1 MIRELEI
8 KNFKSH
14 RATKLDI
21 RNLTVLCGGNGV
33 GKSSIMQIL
42 LLLREAYIKD
52 KSFDI
57 LDLKSNPVKIG
68 TANDAI
74 YEFNTDEKDA
84 ISVSFNTDIGVY
96 NFVYEA
102 NTEAERVKSFIRAIE
117 RETKRPLRIDHE
129 SLFNTNFQ
137 YISSARL
144 GPQTQYSKD
153 DKVIDVYKQ
162 ISISEG
168 KAEYFVHFL
177 DANKNLSVI
186 KDIQHPSSDLPE
198 LLPQVIAW
206 EQEISEGVNIEI
218 QNLGKLGFVLKYYF
232 DTEASSTK
240 RTKFFEATNV
250 GFGLSYVMPILV
262 AILSSKK
269 DTLLFIENPEAHL
282 HPNGIAKLTEL
293 ICLAAQ
299 AGIQI
304 ILETHSDHVI
314 NGILVQSKRF
324 EEGQTG
330 IERKNVAIYHFD
342 RDETKHCTD
351 VKEIKIEQN
360 GLIRY
365 TPKGFFDQFTIDRKY
380 LMGF

>member
-14 RATKLDI
+14 RDTKLDV

-52 KSFDI
+52 KDFDI
-57 LDLKSNPVKIG
+57 LDLKSNAVKIG
-68 TANDAI
+68 SANDAI
-74 YEFNTDEKDA
+74 YEFNTDAKDA
-84 ISVSFNTDIGVY
+84 ITVVLNSDIGRY
-96 NFVYEA
+96 NFAYEV

-117 RETKRPLRIDHE
+117 QKTVRPLNVDKE

-137 YISSARL
+137 FISSARL
-144 GPQTQYSKD
+144 GPQTQYPKD

-162 ISISEG
+162 ISIIEG

-177 DANKNLSVI
+177 EANKNLNVI
-186 KDIQHPSSDLPE
+186 KDIQHPTSDLPE
-198 LLPQVIAW
+198 LLSQVIAW
-206 EQEISEGVNIEI
+206 EKEISEGVNIEI
-218 QNLGKLGFVLKYYF
+218 TDLGKLGFVLKYYF

-240 RTKFFEATNV
+240 RTQTFEATNV

-304 ILETHSDHVI
+304 VLETHSDHVI

-324 EEGQTG
+324 EETQSG
-330 IERKNVAIYHFD
+330 IERQNVAIYHFD

-351 VKEIKIEQN
+351 VKAIKIEPN
-360 GLIRY
+360 GLVRY